1 METSYFKDLLAL
13 GAQSNMCGHAIAHD
27 YTMEVLSEL
36 KYVVLKMIITFTHKY
51 CPKDPV
57 SGTVDFLGGEA
68 LAKDVS
74 KYVKLAQELAVNC
87 SKQIIHL
94 PLPENH
100 KETEE
105 QYFEMVKKLFGYGLK
120 YYGHEIHI

>member
-27 YTMEVLSEL
+27 YTMEELGEL
-36 KYVVLKMIITFTHKY
+36 KYVELEMIVAFIDKY

-57 SGTVDFLGGEA
+57 SGTIDFLGKDA

-74 KYVKLAQELAVNC
+74 KYVKLAQDFAVNC
-87 SKQIIHL
+87 SKQIIQL

-105 QYFEMVKKLFGYGLK
+105 QYFVMAKKLFGYGLK
-120 YYGHEIHI
+120 HYGHEIHI

>member
-27 YTMEVLSEL
+27 YTMEELSEL
-36 KYVVLKMIITFTHKY
+36 KYVELKMIITFTHKY

-74 KYVKLAQELAVNC
+74 KYVKLAQDLAVNC